1 MKKMI
6 NEDLIKIILS
16 IAFILTSMVIIDEKL
31 KVIFL
36 GISYAI
42 ISVSS
47 YINTVKSIKNKELF
61 TESFLMVIATLSA
74 FAIGCFEEAVM
85 VMLLFEVGEY
95 LSHLAV
101 HKSKHSIKELL
112 NLKVEKANIIINDE
126 IVTINTKKVQVD
138 DIMVIK
144 KGEKI
149 PIDGIV
155 VEGTT
160 YLNTS
165 SLTGEST
172 PKKVSK
178 NDKVLSGCINKEN
191 VIKVQATTTY
201 KTTTTTKILNL
212 IEKSENKKAKTEK
225 FITKFSKVYTPI
237 VVILAFLLTL
247 IPILLGQDSTT
258 WIYRALVFLVTSC
271 PCALVLSIPLAYF
284 SGIGRASKEGIL
296 IKGSKELET
305 LNEIKYVVLDK
316 TGTITEGVF
325 EVTKIN
331 PMINQPKQLLQIVA
345 SAENYSQHP
354 IATAI
359 KNKNKL
365 PLLETTNYKEI
376 SGKGISC
383 KVDNKKVLVGNEK
396 LLKDHK
402 IIILPVE
409 EEGTIIHI
417 SIDDEYAGY
426 IVISDRIK
434 KSSTKIK
441 ELAKKYNKE
450 LIILS
455 GDINKVVSL
464 VAAKLGIKK
473 YHSDL
478 LPQDKVEI
486 VENLKKS
493 GKVLFVGDGINDAP
507 VIYASD
513 IGVSMGQIGSDA
525 AIESSD
531 IVIMKDD
538 LRKLKTSFEIAKLT
552 RKKVVQTMIFAIT
565 AKVVVLLLGALGIS
579 TIWMAVFADVGVTLL
594 SVLNV
599 LTIMWKKL

>member
-1 MKKMI
+1 MKKII

-201 KTTTTTKILNL
+201 KNTTTTKILNL

>member
-85 VMLLFEVGEY
+85 VMLLFEIGEY

-101 HKSKHSIKELL
+101 HKSKHSIKGLL

-201 KTTTTTKILNL
+201 KNTTTTKILNL

-258 WIYRALVFLVTSC
+258 WIYRSLVFLVTSC

-565 AKVVVLLLGALGIS
+565 AKVIVLLLGALGIS

-599 LTIMWKKL
+599 LTILWKKL

>member
-1 MKKMI
+1 MKKII

-85 VMLLFEVGEY
+85 VMLLFEIGEY

-201 KTTTTTKILNL
+201 KNTTTTKILNL

>member
-6 NEDLIKIILS
+6 NEDLIKLILS

-47 YINTVKSIKNKELF
+47 YINTIKSIKNKELF

-201 KTTTTTKILNL
+201 KNTTTTKILNL

-225 FITKFSKVYTPI
+225 FITKFAKVYTPI

-247 IPILLGQDSTT
+247 IPIFLGQDATT
-258 WIYRALVFLVTSC
+258 WIYRSLVFLVTSC

-325 EVTKIN
+325 EVAKIN

-552 RKKVVQTMIFAIT
+552 RKKVVQTIIFSIT
-565 AKVVVLLLGALGIS
+565 AKVIVLLLGALGIS